1 MARNALMTRCL
12 ATLAL
17 AAAVANAQ
25 IARPPGGAEAPG
37 QTTVQSVPG
46 TGILAGRVV
55 DPAGAPVSHAT
66 VALSGNPAAASPQ
79 RPAGVDRVVTDAQGR
94 FVFIALPPGS
104 YSLAASKAGWLPGA
118 YGKKH
123 PRGGGARVPIADAG
137 RRVDLSII
145 MWRTAV
151 IGGRVLADNG
161 DPLVGAEVRA
171 IRQTWA
177 AGRRLPA
184 MPLREKTDDRG
195 VFRFSN
201 LQPGDYIVGVI
212 NTVLSE
218 PPTLAGAMRAG
229 GETPRPLLQT
239 QAGIATGA
247 IVLDRAT
254 GVAGRDQ
261 ALYGA
266 LTPSMAAPAAGKPWM
281 MYPTAFHPSAP
292 SMGSAE
298 IVTVKAGEV
307 REDVDVRVAF
317 TPTWQVSG
325 VVRDADGA
333 APWHAV
339 HLIPAD
345 SSDLPLFDVSV
356 AVTDMS
362 GAFTFYG
369 VPRGQYVA
377 RVVRAPWP
385 SDSGQYLGFTGGTGQ
400 LLQVST
406 IGRPS
411 SGGPPQP
418 SGPLVQSSEAVTVGN
433 EHVSGITLAL
443 RPAPRVSGTAE
454 FDGDPPDMTKE
465 TIAVFLEPVSGREDQ
480 NRYPSF
486 VTAAGRFSA
495 EGVLPGRYFI
505 RAQSTS
511 WSLVGATHQGR
522 DVFDRAV
529 ELAADIDGVVL
540 RFTKSRGLV
549 QGAVRAQDPQDLL
562 DAMIVWFPS
571 DPSLWTEL
579 GRYSVRMS
587 TAPVR
592 EDGSFTLPLPPRGD
606 YLIAALA
613 GEDADNWQSPATMKR
628 IAALAERVT
637 FSGAKVENLSLTLR
651 RLR

>member
-1 MARNALMTRCL
+1 MALCL
-12 ATLAL
+12 AAITLTAI
-17 AAAVANAQ
+17 VANAQ
-25 IARPPGGAEAPG
+25 IALPAGGAGAPG
-37 QTTVQSVPG
+37 QSPIQPVAG

-55 DPAGAPVSHAT
+55 DPGGVPVPHAT

-94 FVFIALPPGS
+94 FVFVALPPGS
-104 YSLAASKAGWLPGA
+104 YSLSASKPGWLSGA

-123 PRGGGARVPIADAG
+123 PRGGGARVSIADAG
-137 RRVDLSII
+137 RRVDLSIT

-195 VFRFSN
+195 VFRFSS

-218 PPTLAGAMRAG
+218 PPTLAGAVRAG

-239 QAGIATGA
+239 QAGIATGT

-254 GVAGRDQ
+254 GVAGKDQ

-281 MYPTAFHPSAP
+281 MYPTTFHPSAA

-298 IVTVKAGEV
+298 LVSVKAGEI
-307 REDVDVRVAF
+307 RDDADVRVAF
-317 TPTWQVSG
+317 APTWQVSG
-325 VVRDADGA
+325 VVRDADGP

-345 SSDLPLFDVSV
+345 SADLPLFDVGV

-369 VPRGQYVA
+369 VPRGQYIA
-377 RVVRAPWP
+377 RVVRMAWP
-385 SDSGQYLGFTGGTGQ
+385 ADPAQNLGLFGGTGQ
-400 LLQVST
+400 LLQAGIS
-406 IGRPS
+406 GRPS

-418 SGPLVQSSEAVTVGN
+418 SGPLVQASEAVTVGN
-433 EHVSGITLAL
+433 QSVSGVSLAL
-443 RPAPRVSGTAE
+443 RPAPRVSGSAQ
-454 FDGDPPDMTKE
+454 FDAGPPDMTKE
-465 TIAVFLEPVSGREDQ
+465 PIAVFLEPVSGREDQ

-505 RAQSTS
+505 RTQSTS

-529 ELAADIDGVVL
+529 ELAADIEGVVL
-540 RFTKSRGLV
+540 RFTKSRGMV

-562 DAMIVWFPS
+562 DAIIIWFPA

-579 GRYSVRMS
+579 GRYSLRMS

-592 EDGSFTLPLPPRGD
+592 EDGSFTLPLPPPGD

-613 GEDADNWQSPATMKR
+613 GEDADNWQSPATIKR